1 MKNVYRT
8 INYIVLCSDT
18 YYCRGLSEWVRFV
31 SVHVLCLVCTLR
43 YLKRD
48 VYVLRGGVQ
57 APVVAGLCIK
67 LLEDPATN
75 TDERTREVASW
86 NNNNP
91 TWRLKGFRSAA
102 ESIFW
107 LHHWIKGH
115 YLLLSTP
122 AVTSKP
128 WIRLSMCSLSCQDL
142 SYAFT
147 DPPVTCI
154 K

>member
-1 MKNVYRT
+1 MSLNIDLLPLCCLNLT
-8 INYIVLCSDT
+8 IKPTEEAFTFYSPTLKFIDQYEKCVSYNKLHHAMFRHRLLQRPV
-18 YYCRGLSEWVRFV
+18 RVSEVCV
-31 SVHVLCLVCTLR
+31 SACVVLCLVCTLC

-48 VYVLRGGVQ
+48 VCFLRGGVQ

-75 TDERTREVASW
+75 TDERTREVASR

-107 LHHWIKGH
+107 LNH
-115 YLLLSTP
+115 
-122 AVTSKP
+122 
-128 WIRLSMCSLSCQDL
+128 
-142 SYAFT
+142 
-147 DPPVTCI
+147 
-154 K
+154 